1 MKKFKY
7 IIVLFVMGLIS
18 FSCTDLDEEIF
29 SEITTDNYYQNS
41 NNIYAALVNN
51 YAKAFSTG
59 WSDARY
65 FLQEVTADQL
75 MIPTR
80 GKHGYNGGEYVRL
93 HEHKWTV
100 EENFVYN
107 GWAAPFQGIAL
118 CNNTLSDFENLDF
131 STFKL
136 TEETKNEY
144 IAELRALRVWNY
156 MFLIDFFRHVPIV
169 TDIEEVKAQS
179 TPLEVFNFMESEL
192 LAILPDLPKN
202 RGVSR
207 FDQAGVASILV
218 RLYLNAEKWIG
229 ISKYDECE
237 QMAQAILDGKYGE
250 YSIDSDYRGPFRS
263 GINGYRSKENIMEFA
278 IKKNYFEASWLYN
291 MWMHYQDR
299 YSLDNDWQGWN
310 GGNLA
315 PYRDLYGNL
324 YQDKLGMPFEKF
336 PDEDIRKKAFRVIS
350 NDGYYEGF
358 FLMGT
363 QYKFDYEKGYGFTDE
378 VITGTEEYNGKPL
391 VYVDQVGRFSEGE
404 TGLAKGSHV
413 IYGEENTGYRLIKF
427 PWLPQSKDL
436 FQMNSIPEIRLAEIY
451 YSLAE
456 CKYRS
461 GDKIGAARLLDAVRK
476 RYYKA
481 EDWSKFSY
489 ESNISKLTDDEF
501 VDELGREFIGERHRR
516 IDLIRWN
523 RFSEGAW
530 WDKTPDATN
539 QDVFPIPYRALN
551 ANPLLKQTTA
561 GF

>member
-250 YSIDSDYRGPFRS
+250 YSIDPDYRGPFRS

-315 PYRDLYGNL
+315 PSRDLYGNL
-324 YQDKLGMPFEKF
+324 YQDKLGMPFE
-336 PDEDIRKKAFRVIS
+336 
-350 NDGYYEGF
+350 
-358 FLMGT
+358 
-363 QYKFDYEKGYGFTDE
+363 
-378 VITGTEEYNGKPL
+378 
-391 VYVDQVGRFSEGE
+391 
-404 TGLAKGSHV
+404 
-413 IYGEENTGYRLIKF
+413 KF